1 MLNKRDFLACT
12 AAAAVGPAVSAHA
25 ALASVGAPAQV
36 PLATASLAHWQACLN
51 QPFELLAAGRSHPVH
66 LQAVTAADASPGGAH
81 TEQFVLRFAGLA
93 GEKLPC
99 GLLTL
104 RHADG
109 QTATL
114 FVRADSPGLVHA
126 EFNRL
131 LA

>member
-12 AAAAVGPAVSAHA
+12 AAAAVGPAVAAHA
-25 ALASVGAPAQV
+25 ALASAGTPGQV
-36 PLATASLAHWQACLN
+36 PLATASRAQWQACVD
-51 QPFELLAAGRSHPVH
+51 QPFELLAAGRSHTVR
-66 LQAVTAADASPGGAH
+66 LQAVTAADASQGAAN
-81 TEQFVLRFAGLA
+81 TEQFALTFAGLE
-93 GEKLPC
+93 GEKLPG

-109 QTATL
+109 QQASF

-131 LA
+131 LT